1 MEQESIRKLEQVFRS
16 VFSLSED
23 ANVSHLTRNSEVP
36 WDSLNF
42 VTLIAAI
49 ESEFDCS
56 FDAGDAL
63 KLDSYQAARSLLEQR
78 GF

>member
-1 MEQESIRKLEQVFRS
+1 MQPESIPKLEQVFRS
-16 VFSLSED
+16 VFSLPDD
-23 ANVSHLTRNSEVP
+23 AHVSTLNRNGEP
-36 WDSLNF
+36 TWDSLSF

-56 FDAGDAL
+56 FDASEAMQ
-63 KLDSYQAARSLLEQR
+63 LDSYQAACSLLEQK

>member
-1 MEQESIRKLEQVFRS
+1 MEPESTRKLEHVFRS
-16 VFSLSED
+16 VFSLDED
-23 ANVSHLTRNSEVP
+23 ANVSGLARNGEVP
-36 WDSLNF
+36 WDSLSF

-63 KLDSYQAARSLLEQR
+63 KLDSYRAARSLLEQK

>member
-16 VFSLSED
+16 VFCLGDD
-23 ANVSHLTRNSEVP
+23 ANVSTLSRNGEVP
-36 WDSLNF
+36 WDSLSF

-63 KLDSYQAARSLLEQR
+63 QLDSYQAARSLLEQK